1 MDPSQTPD
9 ANASISV
16 SYKCGVKDG
25 TKNTIR
31 ATINI
36 KNTGTTPVN
45 LSDIKVRYWFTSDGN
60 EQNNFVCDYAAFGT
74 DKVKGI
80 VKKIENSVPGADTY
94 CEISFT
100 EDAGRLAPGG
110 STGTIPFRIE
120 GAAEYDQTDDY
131 SYNSEMSDD
140 FGDNTKI
147 TAYIKD
153 KLKYGVEAAAL
164 EHHHHH
170 H

>member
-1 MDPSQTPD
+1 
-9 ANASISV
+9 
-16 SYKCGVKDG
+16 
-25 TKNTIR
+25 
-31 ATINI
+31 
-36 KNTGTTPVN
+36 
-45 LSDIKVRYWFTSDGN
+45 
-60 EQNNFVCDYAAFGT
+60 
-74 DKVKGI
+74 

-140 FGDNTKI
+140 LG
-147 TAYIKD
+147 
-153 KLKYGVEAAAL
+153 
-164 EHHHHH
+164 
-170 H
+170 

>member
-1 MDPSQTPD
+1 
-9 ANASISV
+9 
-16 SYKCGVKDG
+16 
-25 TKNTIR
+25 
-31 ATINI
+31 
-36 KNTGTTPVN
+36 VN

-110 STGTIPFRIE
+110 STGTIPFRMRVRQSMTRQMI
-120 GAAEYDQTDDY
+120 
-131 SYNSEMSDD
+131 
-140 FGDNTKI
+140 I
-147 TAYIKD
+147 PII
-153 KLKYGVEAAAL
+153 LKCQMILG
-164 EHHHHH
+164 
-170 H
+170 